1 MIAGA
6 FRVPENADRKV
17 SQLLEQG
24 YEARILGVN
33 RWNLTV
39 VSYGSYQTRDEALR
53 QLDSIQKNVAEDS
66 WLLIQEF

>member
-1 MIAGA
+1 M
-6 FRVPENADRKV
+6 

-39 VSYGSYQTRDEALR
+39 VSYGSYKTRDEALR
-53 QLDSIQKNVAEDS
+53 ELDSIQKNVANDS